1 MRKRMRLKLRWLSS
15 PPGRIETTVYCINH
29 KNYIFYSDTR
39 GSSKSFLPAARNKV
53 CCKSKPGQFFF
64 LEVIYMNELF
74 LVITLLVSFGGTLL
88 FLKVFGKG
96 GLFAWIGICTVLANI
111 EVTILVHA
119 FGMDQTLG
127 NTLFAATFLATD
139 ILSEI
144 YGKKDANKG
153 VLAGIFTSLSFILLS
168 FMWVRYI
175 PAEGDWSNEFVR
187 GLFSNTP
194 RMLLSSLI
202 AYMISEFID
211 VSLYHAWWKLT
222 EKKTGS
228 QTKMLWFRN
237 NFSTLISQFV
247 NIVLFNFGA
256 FLGIYTF
263 RELLAITASCYVI
276 YVATSLL
283 DTPFVYLA
291 RKISAKTDV
300 SQN

>member
-1 MRKRMRLKLRWLSS
+1 
-15 PPGRIETTVYCINH
+15 
-29 KNYIFYSDTR
+29 
-39 GSSKSFLPAARNKV
+39 
-53 CCKSKPGQFFF
+53 
-64 LEVIYMNELF
+64 MNELF
-74 LVITLLVSFGGTLL
+74 LIITLLVSFSGTLL

-96 GLFAWIGICTVLANI
+96 GLFAWIGICTLLANI
-111 EVTILVHA
+111 EVTLLVHA

-139 ILSEI
+139 ILSEL
-144 YGKKDANKG
+144 YGKKDAGKG
-153 VLAGIFTSLSFILLS
+153 VLAGVFTNLCFILLS

-175 PAEGDWSNEFVR
+175 PAEGDWASSFVR

-202 AYMISEFID
+202 AYVISEAID
-211 VSLYHAWWKLT
+211 VWLYHAWWKLT
-222 EKKTGS
+222 ERKTGS
-228 QTKMLWFRN
+228 HVKMLWFRN

-256 FLGIYTF
+256 FAGIYSF
-263 RELLAITASCYVI
+263 NELLAITASCYVI

-291 RKISAKTDV
+291 RKLATS
-300 SQN
+300 

>member
-39 GSSKSFLPAARNKV
+39 GSSKSFLPAATTICLLRIKTR
-53 CCKSKPGQFFF
+53 SILF

-202 AYMISEFID
+202 AYVISEFID
-211 VSLYHAWWKLT
+211 VSLYHVWWKLT

-228 QTKMLWFRN
+228 HTKMLWFRN

-291 RKISAKTDV
+291 RKIAAKTDA
-300 SQN
+300 SLN